1 VSSPVR
7 YTAGMSS
14 TDIEALASAFFDAVE
29 AGDLD
34 KVRAMYAPDVV
45 VWHNFDGRGQTLDEN
60 LRVLKWIVANVSE
73 RRYEEIRRVVL
84 DDGFVQ
90 QHVLRGI
97 APSGAHLNVPA
108 MMRVWVEDGCVTRI
122 DEYLDSAQVS
132 ALT

>member
-1 VSSPVR
+1 
-7 YTAGMSS
+7 MSS
-14 TDIEALASAFFDAVE
+14 TDIEALATAFFDAVE

-45 VWHNFDGRGQTLDEN
+45 VWHNFDRRAQTLDEN
-60 LRVLKWIVANVSE
+60 LRVLRWMVANVSE
-73 RRYEEIRRVVL
+73 RRYQDIRRIVL

-90 QHVLRGI
+90 QHVLTGI
-97 APSGAHLNVPA
+97 APSGDRLDVPA

-122 DEYLDSAQVS
+122 DEYLDSAQVG